1 MHEQLFLP
9 GFEAP
14 PRPTDRLF
22 FALVPT
28 PDAALDIAR
37 QARLLKE
44 EYGLKG
50 RPIAI
55 GRLHVTLRY
64 LGDYLGLPQAVA
76 AAAMVAAS
84 GVRAAPFDVVFDRA
98 ASFHGRPRNRPFV
111 LLGGEGKEGCGA
123 LAALHQAL
131 GAALENAGL
140 VSAPSRYKPHVTL
153 LYDNRYVPERAIEPI
168 VWTAHEFVLVHSL
181 LGRSR
186 HTPLAR
192 WPLTPSPDRTFRSG
206 NR

>member
-14 PRPTDRLF
+14 PPSTDRLF
-22 FALVPT
+22 FALVPP
-28 PDAALDIAR
+28 PDAALGIAR

-64 LGDYLGLPQAVA
+64 LGDYLGLPQDVA
-76 AAAMVAAS
+76 AAAMAAAS
-84 GVRAAPFDVVFDRA
+84 GVRAAPFDVVLDRA
-98 ASFHGRPRNRPFV
+98 ASFHGRPRNCPFV
-111 LLGGEGKEGCGA
+111 LLGGEDKEGCGA
-123 LAALHQAL
+123 LAALHRAL
-131 GAALENAGL
+131 GVALENVGL
-140 VSAPSRYKPHVTL
+140 VSARSRYTPHVTL
-153 LYDNRYVPERAIEPI
+153 LYDRFVPERAIEPI

-192 WPLTPSPDRTFRSG
+192 WPFTPSPDRTSRSG